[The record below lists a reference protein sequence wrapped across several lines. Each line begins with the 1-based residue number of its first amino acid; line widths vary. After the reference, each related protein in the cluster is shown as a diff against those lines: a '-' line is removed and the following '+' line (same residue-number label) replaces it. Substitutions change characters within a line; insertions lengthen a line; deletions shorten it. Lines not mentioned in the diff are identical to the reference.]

1 MHPHQIAAAGAPG
14 PPAPARRRATAV
26 LVWLAI
32 YPTITVLSW
41 LLLPLLDTWPLPL
54 RTATL
59 TLIAVPTVV
68 FVLLPALQRAYARL
82 GRSGR

>member
-1 MHPHQIAAAGAPG
+1 MHLNQIAATGPPG
-14 PPAPARRRATAV
+14 PSAAAPRRATAV

-41 LLLPLLDTWPLPL
+41 LLLPLLDRWPLPL

-59 TLIAVPTVV
+59 TLIAVPIVV
-68 FVLLPALQRAYARL
+68 FVLLPALQRAYARAE
-82 GRSGR
+82 RSAR